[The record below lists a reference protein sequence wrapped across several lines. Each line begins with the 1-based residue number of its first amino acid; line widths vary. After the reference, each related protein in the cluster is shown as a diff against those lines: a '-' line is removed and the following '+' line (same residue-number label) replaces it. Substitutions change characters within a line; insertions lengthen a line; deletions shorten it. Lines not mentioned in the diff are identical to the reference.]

1 MRVAYLGPPGTVSDE
16 ALSAAAP
23 ELESVPL
30 PTLRDVVLSV
40 QERRIE
46 RALVPIENAL
56 EGGVDPVLDALALEA
71 PDVALIGEVVQP
83 VSYCLA
89 AGREV
94 DLAAITIVR
103 SHPQALG
110 QCQRWLATH
119 VPNAR
124 IVPAASTADAV
135 REVAQDRTG
144 TLAAIGPRLAARRYG
159 AVMLAED
166 LEDDPGNATRFAWL
180 THADAAPPASAEGP
194 AKTIIVFWGMGSGA
208 SGWLVSCL
216 AVFAF
221 AGINL
226 TRIESRPLR
235 RGMGEYMFFLDLE
248 GSAADPAVAGAL
260 DGLRRHAEVVRVL
273 GSFSTAPN

>member
-23 ELESVPL
+23 DVEAVPL
-30 PTLRDVVLSV
+30 ASLRDVVLSV
-40 QERRIE
+40 QEGRTE
-46 RALVPIENAL
+46 RALAPIENAL

-71 PDVALIGEVVQP
+71 PDVTLTGEIVQP

-89 AGREV
+89 AGRQIE
-94 DLAAITIVR
+94 LAEIKLVR

-110 QCQRWLATH
+110 QCTQWIARNL
-119 VPNAR
+119 PNAT
-124 IVPAASTADAV
+124 VLPAASTADAV
-135 REVAQDRTG
+135 REVAESGDG
-144 TLAAIGPRLAARRYG
+144 TVAAIGPRLAARRYG

-180 THADAAPPASAEGP
+180 AHADDAPPPPAEGP
-194 AKTIIVFWGMGSGA
+194 AKTILVFWGMGSGA

-260 DGLRRHAEVVRVL
+260 EGLRRHAEVVRVL
-273 GSFSTAPN
+273 GSFSTAPA

>member
-1 MRVAYLGPPGTVSDE
+1 VRVAYLGPAGTVSDE
-16 ALSAAAP
+16 ALAAAAP
-23 ELESVPL
+23 DVEPVPL
-30 PTLRDVVLSV
+30 SNLRDVVLAV
-40 QERRIE
+40 QEGRTE
-46 RALVPIENAL
+46 RALAPVENAL

-71 PDVALIGEVVQP
+71 PDVTIIGEVLQP

-89 AGREV
+89 AAREV
-94 DLAAITIVR
+94 PLQEITVVR

-110 QCQRWLATH
+110 QCKGWLATH
-119 VPNAR
+119 LPHAAT
-124 IVPAASTADAV
+124 VPAISTADAV
-135 REVAQDRTG
+135 REAADDPGG

-180 THADAAPPASAEGP
+180 ARTADAPPPPESGP
-194 AKTIIVFWGMGSGA
+194 AKTSLVFWGMGSGA

-221 AGINL
+221 AGVNL

-260 DGLRRHAEVVRVL
+260 DGLRRHAELVRVL
-273 GSFSTAPN
+273 GSFATAPK